1 MCLVRGLKFVSVVA
15 KTIQVLLSSWT
26 FKGGSCDWN
35 VAQEMESKDPC
46 GIWTN
51 EKVVMSFKIQRSGR
65 ISLVVED
72 RVMYSLSVVERVI
85 SDLEHSLELPC
96 SIHK

>member
-1 MCLVRGLKFVSVVA
+1 
-15 KTIQVLLSSWT
+15 
-26 FKGGSCDWN
+26 
-35 VAQEMESKDPC
+35 MESKDPC

-72 RVMYSLSVVERVI
+72 RAMYSLSVVERVI
-85 SDLEHSLELPC
+85 SDWSLLAQEIGHPQNVTT
-96 SIHK
+96 